1 MDLPDTPFPL
11 FDAWLAEAE
20 AGEPHDANAMALA
33 TATASGAPSVRM
45 VLLKDVSAGG
55 FVFYTNT
62 ESRKGDELAANARV
76 SLLFYWKS
84 LRRQIRIEGRAQ
96 AVTAAEADAYFATR
110 PRGSQVGAWA
120 SDQSRRLDDRADL
133 TARVAEIERR
143 YEGADVPRPPHWS
156 GWRVMPDR
164 FEFWIDRRSR
174 LHERYIYTPTD
185 DDGGSGWTTHML
197 NP

>member
-1 MDLPDTPFPL
+1 MDRPDTPFPL
-11 FDAWLAEAE
+11 FDTWLAEAE
-20 AGEPHDANAMALA
+20 AGESHDANAMALA

-156 GWRVMPDR
+156 GWRVLPDR
-164 FEFWIDRRSR
+164 FPTRQFWDVFKVAPLRSFAQKETS
-174 LHERYIYTPTD
+174 LSTVA
-185 DDGGSGWTTHML
+185 
-197 NP
+197 